1 MIHFLKRSFSNE
13 KICWIFSINV
23 RGMAPFGYSTTMNL
37 RQAKSFQEKIKTLL
51 PAEIETQFISYD
63 ISSNDIPAADLLV
76 FNDMDSNYLS
86 EEIKTRHCCFFKDMV
101 FGNTTVIKNNSER
114 PKFRRN
120 LNSFSACNNND
131 TLSYL

>member
-1 MIHFLKRSFSNE
+1 MK

-86 EEIKTRHCCFFKDMV
+86 EEIKKQGIAVSFKDMV
-101 FGNTTVIKNNSER
+101 SGNTTVSRKTVQIP
-114 PKFRRN
+114 PKFRAFRIVF
-120 LNSFSACNNND
+120 LLV
-131 TLSYL
+131 TITTPLSYL

>member
-1 MIHFLKRSFSNE
+1 MSYPLLDDTLLKRSFSNE

-86 EEIKTRHCCFFKDMV
+86 EEIKTRHCCFF
-101 FGNTTVIKNNSER
+101 
-114 PKFRRN
+114 
-120 LNSFSACNNND
+120 
-131 TLSYL
+131 

>member
-1 MIHFLKRSFSNE
+1 MKKNLLD
-13 KICWIFSINV
+13 FSINV

-86 EEIKTRHCCFFKDMV
+86 EEIKNKALLFLFKDMV
-101 FGNTTVIKNNSER
+101 SGNTTVIK
-114 PKFRRN
+114 KQF
-120 LNSFSACNNND
+120 
-131 TLSYL
+131 

>member
-1 MIHFLKRSFSNE
+1 MK

-86 EEIKTRHCCFFKDMV
+86 EEIKKQGIAVSFKDMV
-101 FGNTTVIKNNSER
+101 SGNTTVIRKTILNAL
-114 PKFRRN
+114 N
-120 LNSFSACNNND
+120 LGGILTVFLLV
-131 TLSYL
+131 TITTPLSYL

>member
-1 MIHFLKRSFSNE
+1 MK

-86 EEIKTRHCCFFKDMV
+86 EEIKKQDIAVSFKDMV
-101 FGNTTVIKNNSER
+101 SGNTTVIRMDRLQLTRQKN
-114 PKFRRN
+114 
-120 LNSFSACNNND
+120 
-131 TLSYL
+131 